1 MAYFA
6 EMANNIVVTVLA
18 VNNNDINDLP
28 FPESEPVGQAYLA
41 ACGFQGTYLQTS
53 FNSNFRKCLA
63 EPGATYD
70 VALDAFIP
78 PEPVSSSETFVFDYE
93 LWRWVPAPIEE

>member
-6 EMANNIVVTVLA
+6 EMNNNIVVNVLA
-18 VNNNDINDLP
+18 VDNKDIDDLP

-41 ACGFQGTYLQTS
+41 SCGFQGTYLQTS

-63 EPGATYD
+63 APNGTYD

-78 PEPVSSSETFVFDYE
+78 PEPVSSTMTFVFDYT
-93 LWRWVPAPIEE
+93 LWRWVPAES